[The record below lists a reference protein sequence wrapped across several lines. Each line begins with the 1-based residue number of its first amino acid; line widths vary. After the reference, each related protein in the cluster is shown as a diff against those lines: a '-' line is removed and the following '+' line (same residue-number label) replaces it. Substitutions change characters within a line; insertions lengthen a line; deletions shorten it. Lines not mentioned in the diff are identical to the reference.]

1 MIKLNDKD
9 TGAIIGNIDQA
20 QLQFLIDELEE
31 EYKNQEDR
39 DYYINQA
46 QLDIFKEKG
55 GNAELISM
63 LETALGNRDGMEI
76 VWSES

>member
-31 EYKNQEDR
+31 EYKDQEDK